1 MCLSWVYVY
10 WTSCRWMDRYW
21 HVNGHLCVCVREWET
36 VYQLRCVLQQ
46 RKQCG
51 LQDAGLIGGQ
61 ALPQGQQE
69 HEKVCGTPQTNKR
82 LFQQCPVLLCS
93 LCQCHYLE
101 ETGAGKSLLIIT
113 RITIAYRGDDN
124 AFIHQ
129 QFAFKELWLH
139 LWSWSSL
146 FYKKLEY
153 LSKIIN
159 MLQSQPRKI

>member
-1 MCLSWVYVY
+1 M
-10 WTSCRWMDRYW
+10 
-21 HVNGHLCVCVREWET
+21 
-36 VYQLRCVLQQ
+36 YQLRCVLQQ

-113 RITIAYRGDDN
+113 RITIVYRGDDD

-129 QFAFKELWLH
+129 QFAIFTTARLHAILNHINATMVFLKVKAIQCEHFAFKEL
-139 LWSWSSL
+139 
-146 FYKKLEY
+146 
-153 LSKIIN
+153 
-159 MLQSQPRKI
+159 